1 MDRINKKGTKL
12 RNNTATTTNDIFS
25 SSIHKIDK
33 SANKI
38 DYTFVDKNRR
48 IRDRCFQSSL
58 TNKSHEKSH

>member
-12 RNNTATTTNDIFS
+12 RNNTITTTNDIFS
-25 SSIHKIDK
+25 SSIRKIDE

-48 IRDRCFQSSL
+48 IRDRCLQSSL